1 MSVSDFKQYKLTKK
15 DWEALEVPVSE
26 NEKKI
31 SDLENNQ

>member
-31 SDLENNQ
+31 TNFYLS